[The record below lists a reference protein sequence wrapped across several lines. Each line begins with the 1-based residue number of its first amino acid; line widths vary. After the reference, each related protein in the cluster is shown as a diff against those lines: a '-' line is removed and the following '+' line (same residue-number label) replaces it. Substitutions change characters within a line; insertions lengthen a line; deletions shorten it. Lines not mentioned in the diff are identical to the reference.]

1 MHIEGE
7 NTASD
12 VNNKMAHD
20 LSRSRNEKI
29 FSQPNL
35 EVSRVENGLPC
46 DTMLQHVLTCEL
58 GKRNVE
64 PHMAGSGEE
73 LSESVVEVVTT
84 NANENTVQDL
94 SIQTIESDE
103 LNELY
108 GQLDNGSLRA
118 SYTINAQPG
127 FKEQIKQYKQYHRTN
142 QRKTNKTELMLSV
155 VILDSSLGNQMP
167 ARLMFS

>member
-1 MHIEGE
+1 MKSAANELSCRLESLTSLLGCIEGE

-29 FSQPNL
+29 SPEANL

-46 DTMLQHVLTCEL
+46 DTMLQHVLICKL

-64 PHMAGSGEE
+64 PHMAGSRDG

-94 SIQTIESDE
+94 AIQTIESDE

-108 GQLDNGSLRA
+108 GQLDIGSLRA

-127 FKEQIKQYKQYHRTN
+127 FKSKLNITNNTTEQIREKQTKLN
-142 QRKTNKTELMLSV
+142 
-155 VILDSSLGNQMP
+155 
-167 ARLMFS
+167 